1 MIRTHWNINKTLKY
15 QLIYNGNP
23 AYVRRRSIMREYQ
36 LIYNG
41 NPAYPLCD
49 TKEEAESFKKK
60 AAEKHPQIKVK
71 ILPVYPA

>member
-1 MIRTHWNINKTLKY
+1 MIRTHWNINKTLK
-15 QLIYNGNP
+15 
-23 AYVRRRSIMREYQ
+23 YQ

-60 AAEKHPQIKVK
+60 AEEKNPQTKVK